1 MENIKQIDF
10 FKTEKGTKIKYRKRC
25 EFCTSA
31 KIDLITDDLVCEK
44 LNFEFVEDDFVCIE
58 FKLDKQIKQDI
69 IDKCMLIINKFD
81 NKEVK

>member
-1 MENIKQIDF
+1 MEDTKQIDF
-10 FKTEKGTKIKYRKRC
+10 FKTETGTKIKYRKRC
-25 EFCTSA
+25 ELCTSA

-69 IDKCMLIINKFD
+69 INKCMKAM
-81 NKEVK
+81 